1 MGLKKMEG
9 YGRPNK
15 GGGGMCGLNR
25 GQQTLLFMVLMVG
38 SMILVLCW
46 ESTPFTSEINKPP
59 HRDGSPTSTSTS
71 RSLDGAKFYETVL
84 LDSRFLQSNRRVMS
98 SVFMWKVFVFLR
110 FFLVCRGKRADLIC

>member
-1 MGLKKMEG
+1 MEG

-46 ESTPFTSEINKPP
+46 ESRPFTSEITNPP
-59 HRDGSPTSTSTS
+59 RRDGSPTSTSIS
-71 RSLDGAKFYETVL
+71 HGVDGTEFYETGFV
-84 LDSRFLQSNRRVMS
+84 RLQIFAELSPSHEWCVH
-98 SVFMWKVFVFLR
+98 V
-110 FFLVCRGKRADLIC
+110 